1 MPRVT
6 LELPSL
12 LRSIVGQGEALTV
25 EGATLEEAL
34 ADAFRQVPGLRVHLL
49 EESGA
54 FRPHVLCFLNELN
67 TRWLDG
73 LNQPLRD
80 GDTITIL
87 QAVSGGSGSPGGG
100 ATA

>member
-12 LRSIVGQGEALTV
+12 LRSIVGRGDALTV
-25 EGATLEEAL
+25 EGTTLGEAL
-34 ADAFRQVPGLRVHLL
+34 ADAFRQVPALRVHLL

-54 FRPHVLCFLNELN
+54 FRPHVLCFLNEVN

-73 LNQPLRD
+73 LDQPLQE

-87 QAVSGGSGSPGGG
+87 QAVSGGSGSLGGG
-100 ATA
+100 AAA

>member
-1 MPRVT
+1 MPRAT

-12 LRSIVGQGEALTV
+12 LRAVAGRDDALVV

-34 ADAFRQVPGLRVHLL
+34 ADAFRQVPALRVHLL

-54 FRPHVLCFLNELN
+54 FRPHVLCFLNEVN
-67 TRWLDG
+67 TRWLED
-73 LNQPLRD
+73 LDQPLRE

-87 QAVSGGSGSPGGG
+87 QAVSGG
-100 ATA
+100 

>member
-1 MPRVT
+1 MPRAT

-12 LRSIVGQGEALTV
+12 LRAIVGREGALVV

-34 ADAFRQVPGLRVHLL
+34 ADAFRQVPALRVHLL

-54 FRPHVLCFLNELN
+54 FRPHVLCFLNEVN
-67 TRWLDG
+67 TRWLEG
-73 LNQPLRD
+73 LDQPIRE

-87 QAVSGGSGSPGGG
+87 QAVSGGSR
-100 ATA
+100 